1 MRRLTF
7 EGYLKSYVPYL
18 AGRETLSVSRLARL
32 AQSEPR
38 LLEPLMLWAASTGR
52 ADKLATTLPARRA
65 SMALRRSF
73 PDPVCGI

>member
-18 AGRETLSVSRLARL
+18 AGQETQSVSQLARL

-38 LLEPLMLWAASTGR
+38 LLEPLVLWAAVTGR
-52 ADKLATTLPARRA
+52 AGRLAPRLPEPCWRRSMPRVRRPAR
-65 SMALRRSF
+65 
-73 PDPVCGI
+73 